1 MLNKAYIHELFPD
14 TYVMSGIQFMPFQA
28 SLDVEV
34 ERIINIIGLA
44 VFPACMAIALP
55 VFLYNLVLEKETKLL
70 ETMKINGMKMKYY
83 WLINFSFFL
92 GIFLATVVVFWSA
105 AAFLFRMN
113 FFIKTDWR
121 ILAVIYLGWALCQ
134 VALAFFFSVFI
145 NNSQTASIIGYTMSI
160 WACTIAFTMNVTIWC
175 DPYKMGGF
183 AYLMPTFPYMRLFYV
198 MGLNCAYGGCYSDWR
213 TLDEECIQCIIALY
227 IGAVAY
233 MVLALYLQYVVP

>member
-92 GIFLATVVVFWSA
+92 GIFLVTVVVFWCVSRK
-105 AAFLFRMN
+105 FILLQRHFTVRPLRKKSVVLHQYLNFRIRHCDN
-113 FFIKTDWR
+113 ALFFIDR
-121 ILAVIYLGWALCQ
+121 S
-134 VALAFFFSVFI
+134 F
-145 NNSQTASIIGYTMSI
+145 
-160 WACTIAFTMNVTIWC
+160 
-175 DPYKMGGF
+175 
-183 AYLMPTFPYMRLFYV
+183 
-198 MGLNCAYGGCYSDWR
+198 
-213 TLDEECIQCIIALY
+213 
-227 IGAVAY
+227 
-233 MVLALYLQYVVP
+233 

>member
-92 GIFLATVVVFWSA
+92 GIFLVTVAVFWTA

-121 ILAVIYLGWALCQ
+121 ILVVIYFGWALC
-134 VALAFFFSVFI
+134 
-145 NNSQTASIIGYTMSI
+145 
-160 WACTIAFTMNVTIWC
+160 
-175 DPYKMGGF
+175 
-183 AYLMPTFPYMRLFYV
+183 
-198 MGLNCAYGGCYSDWR
+198 
-213 TLDEECIQCIIALY
+213 
-227 IGAVAY
+227 
-233 MVLALYLQYVVP
+233 